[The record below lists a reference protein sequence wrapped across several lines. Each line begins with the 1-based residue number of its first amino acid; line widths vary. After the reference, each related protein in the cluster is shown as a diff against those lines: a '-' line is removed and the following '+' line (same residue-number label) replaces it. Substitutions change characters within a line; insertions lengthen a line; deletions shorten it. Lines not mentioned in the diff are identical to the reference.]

1 MESKKQIKAQ
11 LINEISKKYS
21 SRIKELEDSRNALRT
36 KIEEERKLY
45 RNLQK
50 KYLEVCQEF
59 DQLKEY
65 NQSLEDLMN
74 MAPEERESYIENLKK
89 RSHITN
95 QVESILKFYNRFFL
109 I

>member
-36 KIEEERKLY
+36 KIEEERKQY

-74 MAPEERESYIENLKK
+74 MPPEDRASYIENLKK
-89 RSHITN
+89 QSN
-95 QVESILKFYNRFFL
+95 VESILKFYNRFFL